1 MSYFLITHHEAV
13 MEQEEAVSGG
23 VPGSHSGAVLLLA
36 ARRQRVQE
44 GSNSLQYRMPR
55 DRGCVGGRVS
65 STVTEEVL

>member
-1 MSYFLITHHEAV
+1 MKLSWSRRKRCLEAFLVVTA
-13 MEQEEAVSGG
+13 
-23 VPGSHSGAVLLLA
+23 GAVLLLA